1 MIKTVIKS
9 SDGTVIVFDEMG
21 EQVPAYQGHYET
33 VKPLILRDAPP
44 QARFCHFPDGGQEL
58 KIVPREEW

>member
-9 SDGTVIVFDEMG
+9 SDGTVIVFDETG
-21 EQVPAYQGHYET
+21 EQVPAYQGRYEK
-33 VKPLILRDAPP
+33 VKPLILKDAPP
-44 QARFCHFPDGGQEL
+44 QARFGCFPDGGQEL